1 MNKDYNESMDVV
13 KLVILDIDLAFRHSK
28 KLLEKVNEK
37 QKEKAFT
44 YKNERDQIRSL
55 ASSYLA
61 NSLSKEPLLFNDMG
75 KPFFANGPFFNISH
89 SGRYIIMA
97 VSDKEIGVDI
107 EENVEKDMS
116 SLIRIFNEAEAK
128 MIKEHADFYY
138 LWCAKESLIK
148 CIGSSISH
156 VKEIPGLPLNGLKT
170 FKGKDYQC
178 KTFVYEKHIISIT
191 RESKEEFEVRTERIN
206 QL

>member
-1 MNKDYNESMDVV
+1 MEIVRLVVLDVE
-13 KLVILDIDLAFRHSK
+13 LAFRHQKTLLSK
-28 KLLEKVNEK
+28 ANES
-37 QKEKAFT
+37 QKEKAMK
-44 YKNERDQIRSL
+44 YKNEIDQIRSL
-55 ASSYLA
+55 ASSYLV
-61 NSLSKEPLLFNDMG
+61 NSLSNEPLLFNDMG
-75 KPFFANGPFFNISH
+75 KPFFENGPYFNISH
-89 SGRYIIMA
+89 SGKYIVMA
-97 VSDKEIGVDI
+97 VSDKEVGVDI
-107 EENVEKDMS
+107 EENVEKNMS
-116 SLIRIFNEAEAK
+116 SLIRIFNEAEAR

-191 RESKEEFEVRTERIN
+191 RESKEEFEVKMERIT